1 MKVSLS
7 MGSRPRRY
15 VIPLALVA
23 GLGAIGWVAMAHGPI
38 AAPAVTVAAA
48 RTADLQPAVFGI
60 GTVEAR
66 LSYAIG
72 PTQAGRVLRV
82 LVDHGDRVKSGQE
95 LAEIDPVDLDERMR
109 SAALAAERARLSV
122 DAAEAQLREALSR
135 NRLAQANT
143 QRYQDLLA
151 KHFIS
156 REAAEARRNEAD
168 VAQAAV
174 DVAKAGVGAAKRD
187 QAKADAERR
196 AVAEQRAN
204 LKLLS
209 PSDGIVTA
217 REAEPGTTV
226 VAGQAVLRI
235 IDPRTLWVRARL
247 DQASARGVRVGE
259 PAAIVLRSRQDTV
272 LQGRVARVEI
282 QSDSLTEE
290 RLVDIAFDQ
299 PPADVFVGELA
310 EVTVRLPTVKDALV
324 IPTAAVKR
332 VGGQN
337 GVWRVEDGQAKFRP
351 VALGTQTLDGR
362 SQLLDGLREGDAVIV
377 YSPADLKEGTKV
389 KAAKTL

>member
-1 MKVSLS
+1 MNGLL
-7 MGSRPRRY
+7 PRY
-15 VIPLALVA
+15 GIPAALVA
-23 GLGAIGWVAMAHGPI
+23 ALMAVGWVVLAHGPM

-48 RTADLQPAVFGI
+48 RTADLRPAVFGI

-72 PTQAGRVLRV
+72 PTQAGRVLKV
-82 LVDHGDRVKSGQE
+82 SVDHGDRVAAGQE

-109 SAALAAERARLSV
+109 SAALAAQRAQLSV
-122 DAAEAQLREALSR
+122 EAADAQLREAASR
-135 NRLAQANT
+135 NRLAKANA

-151 KHFIS
+151 RHFIS
-156 REAAEARRNEAD
+156 REAAESRRNEAD

-174 DVAKAGVGAAKRD
+174 DVAKAGVEAAKRD
-187 QAKADAERR
+187 LAKADAEHR
-196 AVAEQRAN
+196 AVGEQRAN
-204 LKLLS
+204 LKLVS
-209 PSDGIVTA
+209 PTDGIVIA

-226 VAGQAVLRI
+226 VAGQAVLRV

-247 DQASARGVRVGE
+247 DQASARGVQVGQ

-282 QSDSLTEE
+282 ESDSLTEE
-290 RLVDIAFDQ
+290 RLVDVAFDQ

-332 VGGQN
+332 VRGRN
-337 GVWRVEDGQAKFRP
+337 GVWRVEDGQAKFYP
-351 VALGTQTLDGR
+351 VTLGTQTLDGR
-362 SQLLDGLREGDAVIV
+362 SQLLGGLRAGDAVIV
-377 YSPADLKEGTKV
+377 YSPADLREGLKV